1 MTDLELLHIITMPTR
16 YQILMLL
23 LNHHYCGKALSA
35 KLGIS
40 ESAVSQHLQVLKN
53 CGLVTVGHNRFVAQ
67 YKHRSIDD
75 ETRVRQLAWIKCLG
89 ADAFPIFHKNT
100 VAAVLAASHDEVGS
114 HRPGS
119 VRCFSNDD
127 TSSRVCVCL

>member
-1 MTDLELLHIITMPTR
+1 MKDTGDPGCVVRCVRLKLAASERLLEGELFVH
-16 YQILMLL
+16 
-23 LNHHYCGKALSA
+23 ALVD
-35 KLGIS
+35 GI
-40 ESAVSQHLQVLKN
+40 
-53 CGLVTVGHNRFVAQ
+53 GLVTVGHNRFVAQ
-67 YKHRSIDD
+67 YTHRSIDD

-119 VRCFSNDD
+119 VRCFSDDD